1 MGRFINVHS
10 NLKNIALITKTE
22 RRVRSREAKRAKLQ
36 LNTLKEYIHD
46 GYNQISEEMSNDEY
60 IPEIPYL
67 M

>member
-10 NLKNIALITKTE
+10 NLKNIAFVMKSQ

-36 LNTLKEYIHD
+36 LSTLKESILD
-46 GYNQISEEMSNDEY
+46 GYNQISEEIMNDEY
-60 IPEIPYL
+60 ILKIPYL